1 MYETY
6 LQNERE
12 WEEEFGTLIDWGDG
26 DLITKEQ
33 LKSKNRLSR
42 IKEMKAL
49 EKELEGEKKKEKLG
63 KYCKR
68 CGEEIGYDRTMKEYF
83 CGTCPMTSSVNKS
96 DLVKVESNDFNQA
109 LQLSLDKIREFIK
122 LLEKGV

>member
-12 WEEEFGTLIDWGDG
+12 FDEKYGYEYPRCALVMKNVEVRDENDELIGHNSHG
-26 DLITKEQ
+26 AVTPNEM
-33 LKSKNRLSR
+33 KSHNRLSL
-42 IKEMKAL
+42 IKVMKAL
-49 EKELEGEKKKEKLG
+49 EEELEGEKWGSPYINGDFTHKH
-63 KYCKR
+63 
-68 CGEEIGYDRTMKEYF
+68 EEAYHHNAG
-83 CGTCPMTSSVNKS
+83 
-96 DLVKVESNDFNQA
+96 

>member
-12 WEEEFGTLIDWGDG
+12 FDEKFPSTHDVWLAEKGNLTISEYSVPVS
-26 DLITKEQ
+26 K
-33 LKSKNRLSR
+33 LKSHNRLSR

-49 EKELEGEKKKEKLG
+49 EKELEGEKK
-63 KYCKR
+63 
-68 CGEEIGYDRTMKEYF
+68 EEESFVGMAGYYDRIEMKKEF
-83 CGTCPMTSSVNKS
+83 NKG
-96 DLVKVESNDFNQA
+96 

>member
-12 WEEEFGTLIDWGDG
+12 FDENEPLPEHSVWNKVSLAYI
-26 DLITKEQ
+26 KK

-49 EKELEGEKKKEKLG
+49 EKELEGKKAHIDADGRYE
-63 KYCKR
+63 
-68 CGEEIGYDRTMKEYF
+68 
-83 CGTCPMTSSVNKS
+83 VS
-96 DLVKVESNDFNQA
+96 DVGNSFWVGHNCA
-109 LQLSLDKIREFIK
+109 LDLSLDKIREFISQ
-122 LLEKGV
+122 LEKGV

>member
-6 LQNERE
+6 LQNELTTYDLR
-12 WEEEFGTLIDWGDG
+12 GD
-26 DLITKEQ
+26 IQNHKVEIVRQ
-33 LKSKNRLSR
+33 LNKKGRDSR

-68 CGEEIGYDRTMKEYF
+68 CGEEIGYDRAMKEYF

-96 DLVKVESNDFNQA
+96 DLVKVEAKDLNKG

-122 LLEKGV
+122 QLEQYETNK

>member
-49 EKELEGEKKKEKLG
+49 EKELEESKTIPVTGYMGDSHITSVQKEAYNTG
-63 KYCKR
+63 
-68 CGEEIGYDRTMKEYF
+68 
-83 CGTCPMTSSVNKS
+83 
-96 DLVKVESNDFNQA
+96 

-122 LLEKGV
+122 LLEKEV